1 VLADVGEDDVGEQ
14 ESREDEEE
22 IDADIAAVERDEA
35 AVKED
40 NQVDS
45 NRADAVE
52 LWPVGPGRLR
62 LATMDARRT
71 TRGIRRCTPFPA
83 IAPMSYSYA
92 QEGGQLTASHRA

>member
-1 VLADVGEDDVGEQ
+1 MLVDIGEDDVGQQ
-14 ESREDEEE
+14 EPGQDEEE
-22 IDADIAAVERDEA
+22 IDTDVAAAERDEA

-62 LATMDARRT
+62 PTTMYARRT
-71 TRGIRRCTPFPA
+71 TRGSRRCTAFPA
-83 IAPMSYSYA
+83 IAPMTYV
-92 QEGGQLTASHRA
+92 QEGGQLTAAHRA